1 MWYLIIVAV
10 VVIVWL
16 VLDRPVLKIQVKDG
30 KLGPV
35 KGHCPPSFK
44 HHLKEI
50 GEHSPFSGMIK
61 VYQLRTGSKLVFSAQ
76 VPKKC
81 NNVSVMF
88 FHIKGLKP
96 LIRKLRVDNLQAL
109 L

>member
-44 HHLKEI
+44 HHLREI

-76 VPKKC
+76 VPKKVQQRIR
-81 NNVSVMF
+81 NVFPHQGFKTVNQKVKS
-88 FHIKGLKP
+88 
-96 LIRKLRVDNLQAL
+96 R
-109 L
+109 